1 MDPVAIVRDAPPK
14 YWTYNDA
21 VSGDFRR
28 KWVCTFIRQT
38 KDGKE
43 EMCGHT
49 HYSYYPPEECPGET
63 DEELPYEDENGTRIY
78 ASKDDLTEWRERH
91 EDTKFENTFIAQA
104 VILTSMQT
112 LFPESAGEL
121 NLTMFCKRIPLA

>member
-1 MDPVAIVRDAPPK
+1 MVNGQIKKIVVTNSGQGYVDPVAIVQDAPPK

-28 KWVCTFIRQT
+28 KWVCTFIQT

-49 HYSYYPPEECPGET
+49 HYSYYPPEECPGEA
-63 DEELPYEDENGTRIY
+63 DEELHTKMNQYQVMPQKMTSRNGGRDMKIQIR
-78 ASKDDLTEWRERH
+78 D
-91 EDTKFENTFIAQA
+91 TFIAQ
-104 VILTSMQT
+104 
-112 LFPESAGEL
+112 
-121 NLTMFCKRIPLA
+121 R